1 MLNNINL
8 SAQIHDAALQF
19 GYESCGIIKLSDI
32 SGYRKYLDERI
43 AKIPESKKI
52 YGFYDAFDKLEANY
66 PWAKA
71 IVVCALWLGKY
82 KFPASLE
89 GKWGKYFILA
99 PVTEPKSDAYKNMKL
114 FEAWLSENN
123 IKAESSPMLPLRHA
137 AVYAGL
143 GIFRKNNFFYGKNG
157 SFYDLKAYLIDKEC
171 EYKNNCDIKPCAEN
185 CKLCQD
191 ACRTRALC
199 APYTMN
205 PMLCLSFITTFGG
218 GAVPDGFTEAD
229 MGSWIC
235 GCDDCQDVCPHNQDH
250 DWSSG
255 EDFCDYNYV
264 SELEELLQPENI
276 LSASDETLINKV
288 IPKTAQHIK
297 PEDCN
302 ILRVDAARVLRVS
315 KSN

>member
-1 MLNNINL
+1 MLNNTNL

-32 SGYRKYLDERI
+32 NGYKKYLDERI

-99 PVTEPKSDAYKNMKL
+99 PVTEPKSAAYKNMKL
-114 FEAWLSENN
+114 FEAWLSDNN

-157 SFYDLKAYLIDKEC
+157 SYYDLKAYLIDKDC
-171 EYKNNCDIKPCAEN
+171 EYKNICDIKPCAEN
-185 CKLCQD
+185 CGLCQY
-191 ACRTRALC
+191 ACRTKALY

-205 PMLCLSFITTFGG
+205 PMLCISYLTTFGG
-218 GAVPDGFTEAD
+218 GAVPDGCNLTDAD
-229 MGSWIC
+229 LGTWVC
-235 GCDDCQDVCPHNQDH
+235 GCDDCQDACPYNKG
-250 DWSSG
+250 DWSNG
-255 EDFCDYNYV
+255 EVFYAMG
-264 SELEELLQPENI
+264 ELEALLQPESI
-276 LSASDETLINKV
+276 LAADDGTLIDKV
-288 IPKTAQHIK
+288 VPKTAQHIK
-297 PEDCN
+297 PDSQGCN
-302 ILRVDAARVLRVS
+302 ILRVNAARAL
-315 KSN
+315 KLN